1 MFPVLAS
8 HAEELVAMEAQAGDA
23 WAKFLG
29 ALVSAQ
35 WNTQG
40 ATAALAVVSAEVR
53 AVLEDVAV
61 RVDEV
66 GTSSQ
71 ASAMKDISA

>member
-40 ATAALAVVSAEVR
+40 ATAALAVSR
-53 AVLEDVAV
+53 RRYVLCWRTSLFELMKS
-61 RVDEV
+61 
-66 GTSSQ
+66 GTSSRHRP
-71 ASAMKDISA
+71 